1 MQQRLWWQGGGRVV
15 VGQGRAEQ
23 GRAVQ
28 GGAGQGAYPRQGID
42 VLPVIAD
49 AAAVD
54 VEAEQDFGGR
64 VVQSEHDLHG
74 RLADIEPSAKV
85 DDEARAV
92 DVPRLAVA
100 CKRVED
106 APREPTGK
114 ELPLVGAAGA
124 RKHEDVHVGVG
135 GRQRALLQ
143 QRAEDGAA
151 GDEPAAGAR
160 AAHLSQPREHVA
172 VPRVETFKEV
182 RLCRHNRPL
191 AHRARA
197 AEGLGVVLEEHR
209 VVAGRRLAHEALGG
223 GEELDQALHQ
233 AWARLERP
241 GDACVR
247 PWQARPGRARAE
259 RQALPAWSKAAEPAL

>member
-74 RLADIEPSAKV
+74 RLADFEPSAKV

-92 DVPRLAVA
+92 DVPHLIVA

-106 APREPTGK
+106 APRQPAGK
-114 ELPLVGAAGA
+114 TLPLVGAAGA
-124 RKHEDVHVGVG
+124 RKHKDVDVGVG
-135 GRQRALLQ
+135 GR
-143 QRAEDGAA
+143 
-151 GDEPAAGAR
+151 P
-160 AAHLSQPREHVA
+160 
-172 VPRVETFKEV
+172 
-182 RLCRHNRPL
+182 
-191 AHRARA
+191 
-197 AEGLGVVLEEHR
+197 
-209 VVAGRRLAHEALGG
+209 
-223 GEELDQALHQ
+223 
-233 AWARLERP
+233 
-241 GDACVR
+241 
-247 PWQARPGRARAE
+247 
-259 RQALPAWSKAAEPAL
+259 